1 MSNEQSRPASRVGSA
16 HMQALTHSAK
26 LHGSILFVCLALAW
40 CIELV
45 DVVMFGGTLDRF
57 GIRPRR
63 LDALAGILAAPLLH
77 SGWAHL
83 AANSLPFV
91 VLGWLVMLRKVR
103 DFFVVSVVVVVVG
116 GLGVWL
122 IGSANSVHVG
132 ASGLIF
138 GYLGYLIARGYFERS
153 FAAVAL
159 AVLVAV
165 VYGSVLWG
173 VLPTQRGVSW
183 EGHLFGFIGGVLAAR
198 LLVRRRSESG
208 A

>member
-1 MSNEQSRPASRVGSA
+1 
-16 HMQALTHSAK
+16 MQALTHSAK
-26 LHGSILFVCLALAW
+26 LQGSILFVCLALAW

-45 DVVMFGGTLDRF
+45 DVVIFGGTLDRF

-63 LDALAGILAAPLLH
+63 LDAVGGILAAPLLH
-77 SGWAHL
+77 GGWAHL

-91 VLGWLVMLRKVR
+91 VLGWLVMVRKLR
-103 DFFVVSVVVVVVG
+103 DFVLVSLVVVVIG

-132 ASGLIF
+132 ASGVIF

-153 FAAVAL
+153 FAAIAL

>member
-1 MSNEQSRPASRVGSA
+1 
-16 HMQALTHSAK
+16 MQALTNSAK
-26 LHGSILFVCLALAW
+26 LQGSILFVCLALVW

-103 DFFVVSVVVVVVG
+103 DFFVVSVVVVVIG

-132 ASGLIF
+132 ASGVIF
-138 GYLGYLIARGYFERS
+138 GYLGYLIARGYFER
-153 FAAVAL
+153 
-159 AVLVAV
+159 
-165 VYGSVLWG
+165 
-173 VLPTQRGVSW
+173 
-183 EGHLFGFIGGVLAAR
+183 
-198 LLVRRRSESG
+198 
-208 A
+208 